1 METKKKNTIS
11 FEDHLVKRYGKRG
24 TTKRKTFERKANAF
38 LIANVSKEE
47 SRINRNAS

>member
-24 TTKRKTFERKANAF
+24 TTKRKTFER
-38 LIANVSKEE
+38 
-47 SRINRNAS
+47 